1 GLCALYCGLFGDR
14 YQCARAGSCAAD
26 RATDRPARGR
36 APRPAW
42 SAASGAGAPGAP
54 PAQRGGPIG
63 PVPGLRGTVM
73 RLPEGALP
81 PGAPHP
87 DALPVDIF
95 TTKNFYKDEQLWS
108 DPRYF

>member
-1 GLCALYCGLFGDR
+1 M
-14 YQCARAGSCAAD
+14 
-26 RATDRPARGR
+26 RGR
-36 APRPAW
+36 LAHIIDYALFIAILSATAVSAHAQAPAQQ
-42 SAASGAGAPGAP
+42 SGQAAGQRGAAPQGQRGAP

-87 DALPVDIF
+87 DALPVDLF
-95 TTKNFYKDEQLWS
+95 TTKNFYKDKELWS
-108 DPRYF
+108 DP